1 MSYKSKA
8 TPVTIR
14 CSVTSP
20 AKVAPMPMF
29 DPDTGKLIDRDALK
43 SVGFGMTP
51 LREPGTANAAPKKVK
66 REGSRAKPSPGY
78 P

>member
-1 MSYKSKA
+1 
-8 TPVTIR
+8 
-14 CSVTSP
+14 
-20 AKVAPMPMF
+20 MPLF

-43 SVGFGMTP
+43 SVGFGLTN
-51 LREPGTANAAPKKVK
+51 LREPGTPNAAPKKVK